1 MRSSLSAPIL
11 RFFNNNST
19 YLSVFILTIATFM
32 SVLDS
37 TVVNVSLPKMASD
50 LGTTPNEAI
59 WAITSYIVALAAILP
74 ISGWLATYF
83 GRKRYYLA
91 SVAGFT
97 AASVLCG
104 LSTNLETLIVFRIL
118 QGICAGGIA
127 PSEQAIIADI
137 TPQKKLGRTFA
148 IYGLGISIAPILG
161 PTLGGFLTDTLSW
174 HWIFFI
180 NLPLGVLSLVLTSLF
195 VKESHQAEKST
206 KEFRAAGTR
215 ADWLGVFLFVSGIA
229 TLELLLVEG
238 PKENWFESDFVL
250 LIFVYSVTALVI
262 GVLWEYYQKNP
273 AVDVRMFRER
283 SFTSSCIL
291 ILAVTFV
298 VSGSSFLIPY
308 FSQVLLGYSAMDAG
322 MLGLPA
328 TIAQLIVIQLV
339 GYMSDR
345 TDARRFIFV
354 GLFLIILTVWNF
366 MRFNLD
372 IGYENIMWARI
383 YYSAS
388 IGFLATTINTVA
400 YYHIAPEKN
409 NNASSMLNLVR
420 NMGASMG
427 VALTSTVIAV
437 STQVHINN
445 LGANASSFNP
455 NYTETLKNLA
465 QNLQNYG
472 MGAAQSVG
480 TAQGMIWNEIVKQAT
495 MNAVISAVEVYV
507 ILQICILPLA
517 FLLKGKKNE
526 ELYEVKF
533 LRKLWKLGRKRLF
546 NNFKI

>member
-1 MRSSLSAPIL
+1 MSSPSEPNQRSNK
-11 RFFNNNST
+11 FNSP
-19 YLSVFILTIATFM
+19 YAAVFILTIATFM

-50 LGTTPNEAI
+50 LGTTPTETV
-59 WAITSYIVALAAILP
+59 WAITSYIVALAAVLP

-97 AASVLCG
+97 VASVLCG
-104 LSTNLETLIVFRIL
+104 LATNLETLIIFRIL
-118 QGICAGGIA
+118 QGISAGGIA

-137 TPQKKLGRTFA
+137 TPQRKLGRTFA

-161 PTLGGFLTDTLSW
+161 PTLGGFITDALSW

-180 NLPLGVLSLVLTSLF
+180 NLPLGIISIVLTSLF
-195 VKESHQAEKST
+195 VKESAHAEKATRDFRTSGT
-206 KEFRAAGTR
+206 K
-215 ADWLGVFLFVSGIA
+215 ADWLGVFLFVTGIA

-238 PKENWFESDFVL
+238 PQEGWFESDFVI
-250 LIFVYSVTALVI
+250 LICIYSVLALVI
-262 GVLWEYYQKNP
+262 GILWEYYQKHP

-283 SFTSSCIL
+283 SFTSSCVL
-291 ILAVTFV
+291 IWAVTFV
-298 VSGSSFLIPY
+298 VTGSSFLIPY
-308 FSQVLLGYSAMDAG
+308 YSQVLLGYSAMDAG
-322 MLGLPA
+322 MVGLPA
-328 TIAQLIVIQLV
+328 TIAQMIVIQLV
-339 GYMSDR
+339 GFMSDK
-345 TDARRFIFV
+345 TDVRRFIFV
-354 GLFLIILTVWNF
+354 GLALITLTVWNF
-366 MRFNLD
+366 MRFNLH
-372 IGYENIMWARI
+372 IGYENIVWARI

-437 STQVHINN
+437 NTQVHINN

-465 QNLQNYG
+465 QSLQNYG
-472 MGAAQSVG
+472 MATSQTVGAAK
-480 TAQGMIWNEIVKQAT
+480 GMIWNEIVRQAT
-495 MNAVISAVEVYV
+495 MNAVINAFEMYV
-507 ILQICILPLA
+507 ILQICVLPLA

-533 LRKLWKLGRKRLF
+533 LRKLWGIIFSHRDHRGH
-546 NNFKI
+546 